1 MMFAELL
8 NELEQNDIVGLVQ
21 LKKFWVDDYRA
32 RLAFGGFLK
41 DKSLGTKRLASMPD
55 RITNTIN
62 LQHGG
67 VCLRPS
73 ALNAYDGGSLAS
85 LSSWWHYWKQFM
97 FHQQVQVFTGLA
109 GSHPIA
115 PPAVVC
121 SLITPMLRGKYPA
134 ITEEEQAI
142 SVPLQILCLAIL
154 DAIFTYVLNTVSL
167 SKWEDIRK
175 TLCDALILGK
185 VPKVCDILAKSYS
198 D

>member
-1 MMFAELL
+1 VNNNPFEYWIVNSDPGYDNLMLDIQLLLEHCDVDVEINNIFSDMMFAELL

-32 RLAFGGFLK
+32 RLAIGGFLK

-121 SLITPMLRGKYPA
+121 SLITPMLR
-134 ITEEEQAI
+134 
-142 SVPLQILCLAIL
+142 
-154 DAIFTYVLNTVSL
+154 
-167 SKWEDIRK
+167 
-175 TLCDALILGK
+175 
-185 VPKVCDILAKSYS
+185 
-198 D
+198 